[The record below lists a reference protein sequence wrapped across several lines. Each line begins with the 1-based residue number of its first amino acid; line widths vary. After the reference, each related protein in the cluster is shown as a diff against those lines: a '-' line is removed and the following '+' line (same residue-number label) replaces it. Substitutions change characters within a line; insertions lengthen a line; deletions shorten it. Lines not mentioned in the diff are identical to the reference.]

1 MAPGVYVGTDYT
13 DEDEVE
19 LHGIQGYFGTA

>member
-13 DEDEVE
+13 DEDETE
-19 LHGIQGYFGTA
+19 LHRIQGYLGTA